1 MPVWSPR
8 SFSGDR
14 SVAISMNPPAYQVRR
29 ATVEDLPV
37 LRRLWQ
43 EAQLPLLQPEKRLTE
58 FQVVLNE
65 KNQVL
70 GAIGLQIKGHEG
82 MMHNE
87 VFLEPTCTDDC
98 RDELWRRL
106 QVVAMNHSLVRLWTR
121 EDAPYWHHIGFKP
134 CDKELLQK
142 LTAVFG
148 EQEGHWSCHKLRDE
162 LALPKSLDQELAIF
176 AEAQRQE
183 TAAMLR
189 KAKIWRHIA
198 TAIAVLF
205 FGMVVV
211 VGFLILRRNL
221 PGLHR

>member
-1 MPVWSPR
+1 
-8 SFSGDR
+8 
-14 SVAISMNPPAYQVRR
+14 MNPSSYQVRR

-37 LRRLWQ
+37 LRLLWQ

-82 MMHNE
+82 LMHSE
-87 VFLEPTCTDDC
+87 VFLEPTCTDDY

-106 QVVAMNHSLVRLWTR
+106 KVVATNHSLVRLWTR

-134 CDKELLQK
+134 CDKGLLQT
-142 LTAVFG
+142 LTEVFG

-183 TAAMLR
+183 TAAVLR
-189 KAKIWRHIA
+189 KAKIWKYIA
-198 TAIAVLF
+198 AGIALVFL
-205 FGMVVV
+205 GMVVV
-211 VGFLILRRNL
+211 VGFLVLRPTL

>member
-1 MPVWSPR
+1 
-8 SFSGDR
+8 
-14 SVAISMNPPAYQVRR
+14 MNPPSYQVRR

-37 LRRLWQ
+37 LRLLWL

-82 MMHNE
+82 VMHSE
-87 VFLEPTCTDDC
+87 VFLDPACTDDY
-98 RDELWRRL
+98 REELWGRL
-106 QVVAMNHSLVRLWTR
+106 QIVARNHSLVRLWTQ

-134 CDKELLQK
+134 CDKELLQQ
-142 LTAVFG
+142 LTEVFG
-148 EQEGHWSCHKLRDE
+148 EQEGHWSCHNLRADI
-162 LALPKSLDQELAIF
+162 ALPKTLDQELAIF

-183 TAAMLR
+183 TTALLH

-205 FGMVVV
+205 FAMVVV
-211 VGFLILRRNL
+211 VGFLILRRSL